1 MSRVHTMVVAVV
13 DEEWEK
19 NGSER
24 EEKNEKSL
32 KCIYRLKINFSV
44 SPNDHPTP
52 FLEKKC

>member
-24 EEKNEKSL
+24 KEKNEKSL